1 LYQIAGCAVKRDK
14 DYVLTLKSGEDES
27 QVEIL
32 LEGEAS
38 ARVINIKNFTWGMDK
53 DIVFKLQ

>member
-1 LYQIAGCAVKRDK
+1 MKRDK